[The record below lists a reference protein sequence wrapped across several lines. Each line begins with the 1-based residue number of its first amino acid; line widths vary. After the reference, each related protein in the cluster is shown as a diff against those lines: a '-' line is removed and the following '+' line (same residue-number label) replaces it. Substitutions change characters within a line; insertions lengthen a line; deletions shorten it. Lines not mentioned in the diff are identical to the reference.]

1 MSSDS
6 WSHLEQTALASTH
19 LSLLLSKHDPYDI
32 SNFKASYLLHFNI
45 LESVSLSI
53 SLPELGLTPV
63 TMELH
68 YLDDVRMV
76 KLPVSL
82 EMHVMHLLKYLEAN
96 KDLPLRMSGIQVH
109 ADIDALYAIHTRIR
123 PHFGI
128 AFCAKSGTI
137 KAVFPSST
145 EVELHAANE
154 ASSDRAMHFQE
165 PVCMYEDNL
174 TY

>member
-1 MSSDS
+1 M
-6 WSHLEQTALASTH
+6 
-19 LSLLLSKHDPYDI
+19 
-32 SNFKASYLLHFNI
+32 
-45 LESVSLSI
+45 
-53 SLPELGLTPV
+53 PV
-63 TMELH
+63 TMELC

-96 KDLPLRMSGIQVH
+96 KDLPLRISGIQVH

-137 KAVFPSST
+137 RAVCPSST
-145 EVELHAANE
+145 EVELYAANE
-154 ASSDRAMHFQE
+154 ASSDRSSYRAMHFQE
-165 PVCMYEDNL
+165 PVCVHEDSYVKTMLKFQIPPSL
-174 TY
+174 T